1 MVLLCGLLLG
11 FTTFI
16 GKIGLLEI
24 FGCSIVFNI
33 GWTLTFILALSLDK
47 QKVTPLTKVFDDY
60 GTNYIYLFAAC
71 FSIVPALALS
81 KKGVNKNASITKR
94 SAYYILMG
102 VGFIF
107 ATFPFTGILYPDFE
121 RGGTTPNSSRLAL
134 GPLNLY
140 FCMAASMITA
150 SMTGIIGEKLSL
162 KDSLIGSL
170 AGGICLSS
178 VAGFIPN
185 IGACIC
191 IGGSSGFLT
200 GLWLKKVHP
209 FINTVIKIDE
219 LGFIGPV
226 FLNSILGGLVV
237 SPVTLTILKHLGIN
251 STALPLPITS

>member
-11 FTTFI
+11 LTSFI

-33 GWTLTFILALSLDK
+33 GWTLTFIIALSIDK
-47 QKVTPLTKVFDDY
+47 SNVQPMTKVFDDY

-71 FSIVPALALS
+71 FSIVPAFALS
-81 KKGVNKNASITKR
+81 NKGINRNLFTKR
-94 SAYYILMG
+94 SAYYLLMG

-121 RGGTTPNSSRLAL
+121 KGGASPNYIRQAR

-140 FCMAASMITA
+140 FSMAASMITTYIVG
-150 SMTGIIGEKLSL
+150 SLGGKLSL
-162 KDSLIGSL
+162 RDSLIGSL
-170 AGGICLSS
+170 SGGLCLASA
-178 VAGFIPN
+178 AGFMPN

-191 IGGSSGFLT
+191 VGGLSGFLT

-209 FINTVIKIDE
+209 IINSALKMDE

-226 FLNSILGGLVV
+226 FFNSVLGGLLVT
-237 SPVTLTILKHLGIN
+237 PVTLSALKSLGLN
-251 STALPLPITS
+251 DSALPFPITN